1 MNWLIQKGEVYDGT
15 GAPARRA
22 DVLVRDGVIAQ
33 IAPGIQAA
41 DAQTVDASGCAVTP
55 GFIDSHRHC
64 DFAALTDEAFGKA
77 ELAQGITTVVGGN
90 CGLSAVPL
98 RQAAAAAEA
107 FVAPCLGPATATRYD
122 SASAYMQALSHQ
134 PLRLHM
140 GMLAGLGAIRVAV
153 KGFAKSPFSRQ
164 EMDAATGLVREGL
177 DAGMLGLSMGVMY
190 PPECYNT
197 DDEYV
202 SLLRAASP
210 YGRPVCC
217 HIRGEGDSLV
227 SSVRETIDW
236 GRRAGMP
243 VHISHFKCTGLKNWR
258 DGIFRAIDV
267 IEQARQSGQDVT
279 VDVYPYAAG
288 ATTLLSLL
296 PPSVLDEDND
306 RLWDKLGTSA
316 GVEEVRTALSHS
328 HPGWDDMIA
337 SIGWK
342 RIKISSGIPGE
353 AFDCVNHDLEEIAEG
368 LGLNGPVEAM
378 CALLHRTRGNVGV
391 VLESMD
397 PQDVD
402 DVARLP
408 YSFFISDALYGEGAS
423 HPRRWGAF
431 SRVIRDLVMDRGV
444 LSLPE
449 AIRKMTSLPAMRLG
463 IANRGVLKQGMQAD
477 INIFD
482 PAMVADRATYANPA
496 QHSTGMKLILVDGQ
510 PVWNSNGEVA
520 SLCAGRAI
528 RASR

>member
-1 MNWLIQKGEVYDGT
+1 MKLLIQKGDVYDGT
-15 GAPARRA
+15 GAPAQRA
-22 DVLVRDGVIAQ
+22 DILIKDGVIEE
-33 IAPGIQAA
+33 IAPQIDAT
-41 DAQTVDASGCAVTP
+41 DAQLVDATGCAVAP
-55 GFIDSHRHC
+55 GFIDIHRHC
-64 DFAALTDEAFGKA
+64 DFAAFTDMDFGKV
-77 ELAQGITTVVGGN
+77 ELAQGITSVVGGN

-107 FVAPCLGPATATRYD
+107 FVAPCLGPASATRYD
-122 SASAYMQALSHQ
+122 SASAYMQALSQ
-134 PLRLHM
+134 RPLRLHM

-153 KGFAKSPFSRQ
+153 KGFSKSPFSKE
-164 EMDAATGLVREGL
+164 EMEGATALVKEGL

-197 DDEYV
+197 DDEYI
-202 SLLRAASP
+202 SLMRAASS

-227 SSVRETIDW
+227 SSVKETIEW
-236 GRRAGMP
+236 GKRAEIP
-243 VHISHFKCTGLKNWR
+243 VHISHFKCTGLKNWH

-267 IEQARQSGQDVT
+267 IEQARQEGQDVT

-306 RLWDKLGTSA
+306 RLWDKLGTPA
-316 GVEEVRTALSHS
+316 GVEEVRTALSHT

-342 RIKISSGIPGE
+342 RIKISSSIPGE
-353 AFDCVNHDLEEIAEG
+353 TFDCVNHNLEEIAEG
-368 LGLNGPVEAM
+368 LSLNGPVEAM
-378 CALLHRTRGNVGV
+378 CALLHRTRGNAGV

-402 DVARLP
+402 TVARLP

-431 SRVIRDLVMDRGV
+431 SRVIRDMVLERGV
-444 LSLPE
+444 LTLSE
-449 AIRKMTSLPAMRLG
+449 AIRKMTWLPAQRLKLKD
-463 IANRGVLKQGMQAD
+463 RGLLAKGMQAD
-477 INIFD
+477 IALFE
-482 PAMVADRATYANPA
+482 PSKVEDRATYANPA
-496 QHSTGMKLILVDGQ
+496 QLSNGMKLVIVDGN
-510 PVWNSNGEVA
+510 PVWSADGEIGYP
-520 SLCAGRAI
+520 SAGRALC
-528 RASR
+528 AKC